1 MSTNFFFFLL
11 FVLLYIFFN
20 IDVFNLTRLSMRESY
35 HQEYQISESKFLRY
49 NSARSTEC
57 NCTDMG
63 SEDNVCHNST
73 GQCKCWPNVDGLT
86 CGQCEANAFN
96 YTSGRGCTKC
106 NCHPQGAILQQ
117 CNEVIAYFTEI
128 VDLKMQTVCNEVF
141 TMVTSKDERTLI
153 D

>member
-1 MSTNFFFFLL
+1 
-11 FVLLYIFFN
+11 
-20 IDVFNLTRLSMRESY
+20 
-35 HQEYQISESKFLRY
+35 
-49 NSARSTEC
+49 
-57 NCTDMG
+57 MG

-117 CNEVIAYFTEI
+117 CSEVIAYFTEI